1 MSTIATWLRT
11 TIRNRAV
18 ELRLCC
24 RVTLAALATYALA
37 EFLHLPLVLWAVLTA
52 IILLRKHPTFR
63 ATKIGSAPDC

>member
-37 EFLHLPLVLWAVLTA
+37 EFLHLPLVLVRCR
-52 IILLRKHPTFR
+52 LL
-63 ATKIGSAPDC
+63 GE